1 MPASTASNR
10 VDLEIR
16 ALNPKDDHA
25 WQELGTLW
33 SECADPV
40 YERESHLKFL
50 LERVQANRRSLR
62 THAGLWAGAYLDGRL
77 IGDLGIYAVGSFGRY
92 QRVQV
97 HPEFRRGGVGATLV
111 VGAAKIAAHFLGT
124 KRFVLVAAPE
134 GNGHRLYEGLGFRK
148 LGFQRGLSRA
158 PAGAK
163 ASVILRKAVV
173 EDAPEIARLIRDV
186 MPEFGANGPGFAI
199 NDPEV
204 DFIPRQYAEPRHI
217 YYVLERAGQILG
229 GGAIGPLSGTVE
241 PDICEIRKMYFRP
254 ELRGLGQGERLLKL
268 LLEDARTLGYKTA
281 YLETLKSMTRARKL
295 YQRLGFVP
303 LPSPLG
309 NTGHGGCD
317 QWYAR
322 RVDSK

>member
-1 MPASTASNR
+1 
-10 VDLEIR
+10 
-16 ALNPKDDHA
+16 
-25 WQELGTLW
+25 
-33 SECADPV
+33 
-40 YERESHLKFL
+40 
-50 LERVQANRRSLR
+50 
-62 THAGLWAGAYLDGRL
+62 
-77 IGDLGIYAVGSFGRY
+77 
-92 QRVQV
+92 
-97 HPEFRRGGVGATLV
+97 
-111 VGAAKIAAHFLGT
+111 
-124 KRFVLVAAPE
+124 
-134 GNGHRLYEGLGFRK
+134 
-148 LGFQRGLSRA
+148 
-158 PAGAK
+158 
-163 ASVILRKAVV
+163 
-173 EDAPEIARLIRDV
+173 
-186 MPEFGANGPGFAI
+186 
-199 NDPEV
+199 
-204 DFIPRQYAEPRHI
+204 AEPRHI

-229 GGAIGPLSGTVE
+229 GGGIGPLSGTVE